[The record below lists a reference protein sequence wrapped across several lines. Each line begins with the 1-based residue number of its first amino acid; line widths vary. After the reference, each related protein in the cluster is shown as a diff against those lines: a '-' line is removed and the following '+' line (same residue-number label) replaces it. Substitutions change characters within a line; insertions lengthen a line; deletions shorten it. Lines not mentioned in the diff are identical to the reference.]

1 MRKNQNIGFIGAGN
15 IATSLISG
23 LIEDGV
29 NKNDIFSSSPE
40 QADLVNLNDLYS
52 INVTLDN
59 MEIISSCST
68 IILAVK
74 PQVLKKVLHEIKNA
88 MSLENLLLISVAA
101 GIDINFLQSLTTNQ
115 QKIIRAMPNTPV
127 SIGKGVTALCSN
139 ASVDSE
145 DKGQAEQIFN
155 SVGSTYWL
163 KEDSFNLYTALIGS
177 GPAYVFYL
185 LESLKKAAKGLGVE
199 ENKIENLILEMII
212 GSAKLARDSKENP
225 ESLREKVTSPG
236 GVTEKA
242 IEVLEE
248 NKFTQILISAIQA
261 GEKRSSDLG
270 KRGND

>member
-23 LIEDGV
+23 LIDDGV

-40 QADLVNLNDLYS
+40 QADLDNLSDLYS

-88 MSLENLLLISVAA
+88 ISLKNLLLISVAA